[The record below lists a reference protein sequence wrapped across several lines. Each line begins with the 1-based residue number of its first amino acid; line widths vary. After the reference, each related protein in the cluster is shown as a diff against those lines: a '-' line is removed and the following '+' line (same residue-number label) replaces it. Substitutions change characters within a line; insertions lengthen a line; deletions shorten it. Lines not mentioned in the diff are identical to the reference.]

1 MAMGAMQSTST
12 RRRRISKRTIRQNVL
27 GYLWISPWLVG
38 FLIFI
43 FGPMI
48 ASVGFSFT
56 NYRIINET
64 RWIGLQNYTYAF
76 VEDDLFWPS
85 LAITF
90 YYMLVSVPLGL
101 LGSLLLALLL
111 NQRLRGESI
120 FRTFFFLPSLTPAA
134 AAAIL
139 WVWILHPE
147 AGLVNY
153 LLSLVGIPGPTWL
166 GSTTWAL
173 PSIILITLWTGI
185 GGGRMIIFLA
195 GLQSVPQELYEAA
208 EIDGAGNWA
217 KFRNITM
224 PMISPAVFFNLIL
237 GIIGALQVF
246 TTAYITTRGGPGR
259 ATWFFALHIYTN
271 AFEYFDMGYASA
283 LAIVLF
289 FILLV
294 FTVIQLRLSDRW
306 VFYAGG

>member
-1 MAMGAMQSTST
+1 M
-12 RRRRISKRTIRQNVL
+12 
-27 GYLWISPWLVG
+27 
-38 FLIFI
+38 
-43 FGPMI
+43 
-48 ASVGFSFT
+48 
-56 NYRIINET
+56 
-64 RWIGLQNYTYAF
+64 
-76 VEDDLFWPS
+76 
-85 LAITF
+85 
-90 YYMLVSVPLGL
+90 
-101 LGSLLLALLL
+101 
-111 NQRLRGESI
+111 
-120 FRTFFFLPSLTPAA
+120 PSLTPAA

-139 WVWILHPE
+139 WLWILHPE

-153 LLSLVGIPGPTWL
+153 LLSLIGIECPTWL
-166 GSTTWAL
+166 GSSTWAL

-195 GLQSVPQELYEAA
+195 ALQSVPQELYEAA
-208 EIDGAGNWA
+208 EIDGAASWA
-217 KFRNITM
+217 KFRNITL

-289 FILLV
+289 LILLV
-294 FTVIQLRLSDRW
+294 FTIIQLRLSDRW

>member
-1 MAMGAMQSTST
+1 MEAIQK
-12 RRRRISKRTIRQNVL
+12 RRGRFSRRTIRENVL
-27 GYLWISPWLVG
+27 GYLWISPWLIG
-38 FLIFI
+38 FAIFI
-43 FGPMI
+43 LGPML

-56 NYRIINET
+56 NYRIINES
-64 RWIGLQNYTYAF
+64 RWIGLENYSYAF
-76 VEDDLFWPS
+76 TEDDLFWPS

-120 FRTFFFLPSLTPAA
+120 FRAFYFLPSLTPAA

-166 GSTTWAL
+166 GSTKWAL
-173 PSIILITLWTGI
+173 PSIIMITLWTGI

-195 GLQSVPQELYEAA
+195 SLQSVPQELYEAA
-208 EIDGAGNWA
+208 EIDGAGSWA
-217 KFRNITM
+217 KFRSITM
-224 PMISPAVFFNLIL
+224 PMISPALFFNLIL

-289 FILLV
+289 VILLV

-306 VFYAGG
+306 VYYAGG

>member
-1 MAMGAMQSTST
+1 MGVNMNAPKK
-12 RRRRISKRTIRQNVL
+12 RRRLSRNTIRQNVL

-38 FLIFI
+38 FAIFI
-43 FGPMI
+43 LGPML

-56 NYRIINET
+56 NYRIINESQ
-64 RWIGLQNYTYAF
+64 WVGLRNYTYAF

-85 LAITF
+85 LATTF

-111 NQRLRGESI
+111 NQRLRGESL

-139 WVWILHPE
+139 WIWILHPE

-153 LLSLVGIPGPTWL
+153 LLSLVGIEGPTWL

-173 PSIILITLWTGI
+173 PSIILITLWTGV

-208 EIDGAGNWA
+208 EMDGAASWA
-217 KFRNITM
+217 KFRNITL
-224 PMISPAVFFNLIL
+224 PMISPALFFNLIL

-294 FTVIQLRLSDRW
+294 FTIIQLRLSDRW

>member
-1 MAMGAMQSTST
+1 MGAILTTQRK
-12 RRRRISKRTIRQNVL
+12 RRRVSKSTIRQNVL

-38 FLIFI
+38 FAVFI
-43 FGPMI
+43 LGPMM

-56 NYRIINET
+56 NYRIINES

-85 LAITF
+85 MTTTF

-120 FRTFFFLPSLTPAA
+120 FRTFYFLPSLTPAA

-147 AGLVNY
+147 AGLINY
-153 LLSLVGIPGPTWL
+153 LLSLIGIEGPTWL

-173 PSIILITLWTGI
+173 PSIIMITLWTGI

-195 GLQSVPQELYEAA
+195 SLQSVPQELYEAA
-208 EIDGAGNWA
+208 EIDGAASWA
-217 KFRNITM
+217 KFRNITL
-224 PMISPAVFFNLIL
+224 PMISPAVFFNMIL

-283 LAIVLF
+283 LAIILF

-294 FTVIQLRLSDRW
+294 FTIIQLRLSDRW
-306 VFYAGG
+306 VFYAGS

>member
-1 MAMGAMQSTST
+1 MNTQK
-12 RRRRISKRTIRQNVL
+12 KRWRLSRNTIRQNVL

-38 FLIFI
+38 FAIFI
-43 FGPMI
+43 LGPMI

-56 NYRIINET
+56 NYRIINESQ
-64 RWIGLQNYTYAF
+64 WVGLRNYTYAF

-85 LAITF
+85 LVTTF

-101 LGSLLLALLL
+101 FGSLLLALLL
-111 NQRLRGESI
+111 NQRLRGESL
-120 FRTFFFLPSLTPAA
+120 FRTFYFLPSLTPAA

-139 WVWILHPE
+139 WIWILHPE

-153 LLSLVGIPGPTWL
+153 LLSLVGIEGPTWL

-173 PSIILITLWTGI
+173 PSIILITLWTGV

-208 EIDGAGNWA
+208 EMDGAASWA
-217 KFRNITM
+217 KFRNITL
-224 PMISPAVFFNLIL
+224 PMISPALFFNLIL

-294 FTVIQLRLSDRW
+294 FTIIQLRLSDRW

>member
-1 MAMGAMQSTST
+1 MNTQK
-12 RRRRISKRTIRQNVL
+12 KRWRLSRNTIRQNVL

-38 FLIFI
+38 FAIFI
-43 FGPMI
+43 LGPMI

-56 NYRIINET
+56 NYRIINESQ
-64 RWIGLQNYTYAF
+64 WVGLRNYTYAF

-85 LAITF
+85 LATTF

-101 LGSLLLALLL
+101 FGSLLLALLL
-111 NQRLRGESI
+111 NQRLRGESL
-120 FRTFFFLPSLTPAA
+120 FRTFYFLPSLTPAA

-139 WVWILHPE
+139 WIWILHPE

-153 LLSLVGIPGPTWL
+153 LLSLVGIEGPTWL

-173 PSIILITLWTGI
+173 PSIILITLWTGV

-208 EIDGAGNWA
+208 EMDGAASWA
-217 KFRNITM
+217 KFRNITL
-224 PMISPAVFFNLIL
+224 PMISPALFFNLIL

-294 FTVIQLRLSDRW
+294 FTIIQLRLSDRW